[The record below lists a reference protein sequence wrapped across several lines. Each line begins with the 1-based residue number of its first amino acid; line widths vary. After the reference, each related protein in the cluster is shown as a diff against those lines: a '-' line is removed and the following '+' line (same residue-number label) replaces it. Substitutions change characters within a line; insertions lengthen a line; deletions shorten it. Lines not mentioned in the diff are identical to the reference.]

1 MKQGSLK
8 QDNEDKQWDLYCAIT
23 ANPLADDV
31 GNFEE
36 FKQRF
41 GNTAPKG
48 EKTEQTEPTMNNA
61 QIKLQVEK
69 ANKILNGFVPPLEG
83 GG

>member
-1 MKQGSLK
+1 MSTVQK
-8 QDNEDKQWDLYCAIT
+8 
-23 ANPLADDV
+23 V
-31 GNFEE
+31 
-36 FKQRF
+36 
-41 GNTAPKG
+41 

-69 ANKILNGFVPPLEG
+69 ANKILNGFVPSLKG

>member
-1 MKQGSLK
+1 MK

-41 GNTAPKG
+41 MSTVPKV

-69 ANKILNGFVPPLEG
+69 ANKILNGFVPPLKG

>member
-1 MKQGSLK
+1 MS
-8 QDNEDKQWDLYCAIT
+8 T
-23 ANPLADDV
+23 V
-31 GNFEE
+31 
-36 FKQRF
+36 
-41 GNTAPKG
+41 PKG

-69 ANKILNGFVPPLEG
+69 ANKILNGFVPPLKG